1 VEPVTTLT
9 PPTTPRLKQ
18 DDAETLLEPYLAEV
32 RECYNHAWE
41 AWETF
46 GETLPNI
53 RRALS
58 PSARAR
64 FIYDM
69 TTDHARRVFGD
80 PDRDGVRVLTVRG
93 LFVLDIEGIA
103 LVRFKKLRPNL
114 TTSGIPTGQAQLF
127 AYQQQLPGMPLH
139 ATKLVAGYLLNPVE
153 DEISRVLITCSVD
166 TRLEW
171 AFEIPPDGGAQI
183 VQFEPA
189 PVAPPSAIVRSTT
202 RKREEERSDEKDD
215 Q

>member
-1 VEPVTTLT
+1 VTI
-9 PPTTPRLKQ
+9 PTAPRLDR
-18 DDAETLLEPYLAEV
+18 DDAEALLQPYLAEV

-46 GETLPNI
+46 GEKLPDL
-53 RRALS
+53 RRAIS
-58 PSARAR
+58 ASARAR
-64 FIYDM
+64 FIYDV
-69 TTDHARRVFGD
+69 TTDHARRLFGD
-80 PDRDGVRVLTVRG
+80 PDRKGVRVLMIRG
-93 LFVLDIEGIA
+93 LFVLDIQGMA

-114 TTSGIPTGQAQLF
+114 TTCGIPTGQQQLF
-127 AYQQQLPGMPLH
+127 SHQGQLDGMPPD
-139 ATKLVAGYLLNPVE
+139 ATKLVAGYLLNAVE
-153 DEISRVLITCSVD
+153 DEISRVLVTCSVD

-171 AFEIPPDGGAQI
+171 AFDVPPDGGAQI

-189 PVAPPSAIVRSTT
+189 PVTPPSAIVRSTT